1 MSDREQI
8 LVYGAD
14 WCRDFR
20 RTTEQ
25 LTELDVDFECID
37 TAADAGA
44 AQQAQQISDST
55 NIPVVVYPDGAHQVE
70 PSNAEVEEKLREL
83 SII

>member
-1 MSDREQI
+1 MTDRDQV

-20 RTTEQ
+20 RTRQQ
-25 LTELDVDFECID
+25 LTELDVDFDCID
-37 TAADAGA
+37 TDADAQA
-44 AQQAQQISDST
+44 AQRAQQISDST
-55 NIPVVVYPDGAHQVE
+55 KIPVVVYPDGGHQVE
-70 PSNAEVEEKLREL
+70 PSNDEVEEKLRGL